1 MREDLSS
8 DKSIIEGQEL
18 TVEEFSL
25 PSHRTF
31 RVYQDISSPIS
42 GQVQHSKL
50 SDSRIKYSNFAL
62 MKTVKVRKSSED
74 SNEGVVDT
82 NSDEEGGAEKVLS
95 SSIAMSRC

>member
-1 MREDLSS
+1 
-8 DKSIIEGQEL
+8 
-18 TVEEFSL
+18 
-25 PSHRTF
+25 
-31 RVYQDISSPIS
+31 
-42 GQVQHSKL
+42 
-50 SDSRIKYSNFAL
+50 